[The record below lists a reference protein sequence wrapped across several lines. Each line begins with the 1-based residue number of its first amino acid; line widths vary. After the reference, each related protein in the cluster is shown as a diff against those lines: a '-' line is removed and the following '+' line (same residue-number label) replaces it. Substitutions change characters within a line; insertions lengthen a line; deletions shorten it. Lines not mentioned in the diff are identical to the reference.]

1 MNLRH
6 EIILSSLAH
15 TENGY
20 VYNQLNAGKKWNE
33 AFGIGGSSNP
43 APWMGTSKGI
53 AYDGGLITPS
63 EISNFLI
70 HQRDTILIRL
80 FGIKWFAENRGI
92 KQGEQLKIEFI

>member
-6 EIILSSLAH
+6 EIILSALGH

-43 APWMGTSKGI
+43 IPWMGDSRGI
-53 AYDGGLITPS
+53 TYADGTITPA
-63 EISNFLI
+63 EIAKFLI

-80 FGIKWFAENRGI
+80 FGIKWFAENREI
-92 KQGEQLKIEFI
+92 KQG